1 MICIMNMAGRTD
13 ADGRFRLNPYS
24 GKIFYITVYPPDGK
38 PYLSYQKEIKLP
50 PGQQPP
56 QVEIALPRSVLLR
69 GKITEKASGDAV
81 AGAAVEY
88 EEQSRRPY
96 RPDRIP
102 PDHSP
107 PSVRGISRADGTYQI
122 AIPPGR
128 GTLFV
133 QGPRNDYIRQTINT
147 WDFNNDREWTIA
159 VRNYVSAYASLD
171 VKPKQETAELN
182 FALRRGLTVRGSIVG
197 PDNRPVGD
205 ALMLSRHFLRG
216 DEHTWRGGHIRV
228 KNGKFELHG
237 LDPVV
242 GVPFYFLDPQHET
255 GATVA
260 ISGKSADQGPLV
272 VHLQPC
278 GKAVAR
284 FVDRQGKPKVKYRP
298 GLQILVSPGPFR
310 GDRKRNKK
318 EVSSDQDFVANF
330 DREHYW
336 DEPVTDEEGRC
347 TFPALI
353 PGATYRIDLMN
364 KLGDWDER
372 DFSVKSGETLRLPDI
387 VVPTPPSKPAAK
399 AAAGADAWKPGQVLD
414 FRVINAKT
422 KEPLSGVKLEL
433 QYHGPGIN
441 FQDVKIQTTDA
452 RGRSEIRLPD
462 RRPDAVRV
470 YPSKPGFVPLRI
482 YWGDDLPSPA
492 LPKTVTVPL
501 EPGTAWGGVVRNEQG
516 QPIPAVKVTVH
527 YWESPAGNPQPHRRA
542 NIDAETTADKDG
554 RWRLDVL
561 PAEVIE
567 DQPRI
572 FLSHSD
578 YVSDHL
584 RPGMIPLPITKR
596 PSVEALRA
604 QTAVMT
610 MRKGGVLEGRVVD
623 ETGRPVAGAHVY
635 TDEYYW
641 LDGHKPA
648 TTTDNDGQFRVAHL
662 SFAQSGLNDPPPSTM
677 RAIQQGDVALVVQA
691 AGYTPQLIHADPNG
705 SAKPLRISL
714 QRGRA
719 VEGRVVNESGQPIAG
734 VSISVSNWLGY
745 RERLHLTAKTDAA
758 GKFRLADAP
767 AAGVLYDLQKNGY
780 MEVHDFSM
788 SPQPTGKESYQ
799 VTLKGPLQVAGSIVD
814 AETNRPLAKCTVL
827 KGVEFD
833 DGRAPDWQRFMS
845 TKTITD
851 GRYQFEF
858 SGGVFA
864 WRIRVEAD
872 GYMPAVSRIF
882 KPGDLDKGRVT
893 YDFKLSKAAPLTG
906 TVLGPDGKPLAGAE
920 IILATQL
927 LIVNDRIASSQTLR
941 NAGVTRTDAAGRF
954 EFPPEVEPFYL
965 VVLHDQGY
973 AVINEKQFAA
983 APAIRLQPWT
993 AENRSFRAERQPVTH
1008 GELPRAAE
1016 AKRSLLVRVVDAEGK
1031 PVEGAHVC
1039 TETPCTTH
1047 VPTTSHPTNPGGVTP
1062 RMSFPTATAW
1072 PALPISMASTA
1083 FTPGT
1088 STGSWSPSR
1097 ASAGRRWNR
1106 RKPSRL

>member
-1 MICIMNMAGRTD
+1 MATGLPAAQLESILAHELAHIRRHDYLVNLLQTVVETLFFYHPAVWWLSRQIRNERENCCDDVALAAVGNRTDYGRALLAIEELRATSTALSLAARGGSLLARMRRIAGCEPAPRIAGGGLLCVILVSIAVFAVVTWGAPAAKRSEQTPAAAETVVTGRVADAAGKAIADAWVAVVGRSRSPAADSLLTDQLRLLGSTKTDGEGRFRLKTSKLSSAAYYDGTKVVAVAPGFNLGWQTIGEDVENPRVTVSLTAEQTIHGRVLDASGKPAAGAAVHVTSVGRGLPRREFDGIQCWTPPSQLPFWPRPVTTDREGRFTLRGVDRSQILNVQVRDGRFAIDWMHIGLRGGKDTHVATGPAGEVILSPPPARIFAGKITYDDTHQPVAQARVEIGASVDPMICIMNMAGRTD

-596 PSVEALRA
+596 PSVEALR
-604 QTAVMT
+604 T
-610 MRKGGVLEGRVVD
+610 
-623 ETGRPVAGAHVY
+623 
-635 TDEYYW
+635 
-641 LDGHKPA
+641 KP
-648 TTTDNDGQFRVAHL
+648 R
-662 SFAQSGLNDPPPSTM
+662 
-677 RAIQQGDVALVVQA
+677 
-691 AGYTPQLIHADPNG
+691 
-705 SAKPLRISL
+705 
-714 QRGRA
+714 
-719 VEGRVVNESGQPIAG
+719 
-734 VSISVSNWLGY
+734 
-745 RERLHLTAKTDAA
+745 
-758 GKFRLADAP
+758 
-767 AAGVLYDLQKNGY
+767 
-780 MEVHDFSM
+780 
-788 SPQPTGKESYQ
+788 
-799 VTLKGPLQVAGSIVD
+799 
-814 AETNRPLAKCTVL
+814 
-827 KGVEFD
+827 
-833 DGRAPDWQRFMS
+833 
-845 TKTITD
+845 
-851 GRYQFEF
+851 
-858 SGGVFA
+858 
-864 WRIRVEAD
+864 
-872 GYMPAVSRIF
+872 
-882 KPGDLDKGRVT
+882 
-893 YDFKLSKAAPLTG
+893 
-906 TVLGPDGKPLAGAE
+906 
-920 IILATQL
+920 
-927 LIVNDRIASSQTLR
+927 
-941 NAGVTRTDAAGRF
+941 
-954 EFPPEVEPFYL
+954 
-965 VVLHDQGY
+965 
-973 AVINEKQFAA
+973 
-983 APAIRLQPWT
+983 
-993 AENRSFRAERQPVTH
+993 
-1008 GELPRAAE
+1008 
-1016 AKRSLLVRVVDAEGK
+1016 
-1031 PVEGAHVC
+1031 
-1039 TETPCTTH
+1039 
-1047 VPTTSHPTNPGGVTP
+1047 
-1062 RMSFPTATAW
+1062 
-1072 PALPISMASTA
+1072 
-1083 FTPGT
+1083 
-1088 STGSWSPSR
+1088 
-1097 ASAGRRWNR
+1097 
-1106 RKPSRL
+1106 